1 MRGVCVPATAVM
13 FVLLASAGCHPRP
26 AGPPS
31 PSIPGATQQIRV
43 FSDVPYRSGESKAFR
58 LDLALPPRVGNE
70 LRPAIVIVHGGGWA
84 AGSKRGAV
92 YQGLLLDYARQGYVT
107 TSVEYRLTR
116 EAPFPTAVADVKCA
130 VKWVR
135 AHATELGVDPN
146 RIGAFGHSAGAHLV
160 MMAAL
165 VPESAGL
172 DGDGCDWKGV
182 SGNVNVVAAG
192 STPTEGG
199 AHQPPERQNPKF
211 WPIGY
216 ISKDAPPMLVIQG
229 TEDPIVRAELTDKFM
244 AEMKA
249 VSAPD
254 VTYLR
259 VEGADHDV
267 AYSDSLDITRPAM
280 DRFFARTL
288 KPSRPN

>member
-1 MRGVCVPATAVM
+1 MRTRCVPASAAVG
-13 FVLLASAGCHPRP
+13 VLFAISGCHASP
-26 AGPPS
+26 AGS
-31 PSIPGATQQIRV
+31 PAIPGATQQIQV

-58 LDLALPPRVGNE
+58 LDLALPPRTSSG

-84 AGSKRGAV
+84 AGSKTDAV

-135 AHATELGVDPN
+135 AHARELGVDPD
-146 RIGAFGHSAGAHLV
+146 RIGAYGHSAGAHLV

-172 DGDGCDWKGV
+172 DGEDCDWQGV

-199 AHQPPERQNPKF
+199 ARQPAERQKPEF

-216 ISKDAPPMLVIQG
+216 ITRDAPPMLLLQG
-229 TEDPIVRAELTDKFM
+229 TADPIVRVELVDAFIEK
-244 AEMKA
+244 MKA
-249 VSAPD
+249 AGARD
-254 VTYLR
+254 VNYVR

-267 AYSDSLDITRPAM
+267 AYSDALNITRPAM
-280 DRFFARTL
+280 DSFFVRTL
-288 KPSRPN
+288 RPSRPK

>member
-1 MRGVCVPATAVM
+1 MRRTCVPATAAM
-13 FVLLASAGCHPRP
+13 TVLLAFTACHPGPTGAP
-26 AGPPS
+26 A
-31 PSIPGATQQIRV
+31 IPGANQQIRV
-43 FSDVPYRSGESKAFR
+43 FSDVAYRSGDSKAFR
-58 LDLALPPRVGNE
+58 LDLALPPRAGNE

-84 AGSKRGAV
+84 AGSKTDAV

-135 AHATELGVDPN
+135 AHAAELGVDPD
-146 RIGAFGHSAGAHLV
+146 RIGAYGHSAGAHLV

-172 DGDGCDWKGV
+172 DGDDCDWKGV

-199 AHQPPERQNPKF
+199 PRQPAERQKPAY

-216 ISKDAPPMLVIQG
+216 ISKDAPPMLVMQG
-229 TEDPIVRAELTDKFM
+229 TADPIVHAELT
-244 AEMKA
+244 
-249 VSAPD
+249 
-254 VTYLR
+254 
-259 VEGADHDV
+259 
-267 AYSDSLDITRPAM
+267 TRS
-280 DRFFARTL
+280 
-288 KPSRPN
+288 SRR

>member
-1 MRGVCVPATAVM
+1 MRRIWVRATAALT
-13 FVLLASAGCHPRP
+13 VLLAVTVWHPR
-26 AGPPS
+26 AAS
-31 PSIPGATQQIRV
+31 SQSIPGANKAIQV

-58 LDLALPPRVGNE
+58 LDLALPPRAGNQ

-84 AGSKRGAV
+84 AGSKTDAV

-135 AHATELGVDPN
+135 AHAKQLGVDPD
-146 RIGAFGHSAGAHLV
+146 RIGAYGHSAGAHLV

-172 DGDGCDWKGV
+172 DGNDCDWKGV

-199 AHQPPERQNPKF
+199 ARQPAERQKPEF

-216 ISKDAPPMLVIQG
+216 IRKDVPPMLVIQG
-229 TEDPIVRAELTDKFM
+229 TADPIVRAELTDSFIEKI
-244 AEMKA
+244 KA
-249 VSAPD
+249 AGAPD
-254 VTYLR
+254 VTYIR
-259 VEGADHDV
+259 VEGGAHAV
-267 AYSDSLDITRPAM
+267 AYSDSLRITRPAM
-280 DRFFARTL
+280 DSFFARTL
-288 KPSRPN
+288 KPGLPK

>member
-1 MRGVCVPATAVM
+1 MPRTCVPATAALT
-13 FVLLASAGCHPRP
+13 VLLAFTACRPGP
-26 AGPPS
+26 AGAPA
-31 PSIPGATQQIRV
+31 IPGATRQIQV

-58 LDLALPPRVGNE
+58 LDLALPPRAGNE

-84 AGSKRGAV
+84 AGSKTDAV

-135 AHATELGVDPN
+135 AHAQQLGVDPD
-146 RIGAFGHSAGAHLV
+146 RLGAYGHSAGAHLV

-172 DGDGCDWKGV
+172 DGDGCDWQGF

-199 AHQPPERQNPKF
+199 ARQPAERQRPEF

-216 ISKDAPPMLVIQG
+216 IRKDVPPMLLLQG
-229 TEDPIVRAELTDKFM
+229 TADPIVRVELVDAFIEKL
-244 AEMKA
+244 KA
-249 VSAPD
+249 AGAPD
-254 VTYLR
+254 VNYVR

-267 AYSDSLDITRPAM
+267 AYSDALNITRPAM
-280 DRFFARTL
+280 DSFFVRTL
-288 KPSRPN
+288 KPRQPR

>member
-1 MRGVCVPATAVM
+1 MRRRCVPATAALTA
-13 FVLLASAGCHPRP
+13 LLAISGCHPGP
-26 AGPPS
+26 AKS
-31 PSIPGATQQIRV
+31 PSIPGATQQIQV

-58 LDLALPPRVGNE
+58 LDLALPPRTGGE
-70 LRPAIVIVHGGGWA
+70 LRPAIVIVHGGGWS
-84 AGSKRGAV
+84 AGSKTDAV

-135 AHATELGVDPN
+135 AHAPELGVDPN
-146 RIGAFGHSAGAHLV
+146 RIGAYGHSAGAHLV

-165 VPESAGL
+165 VPASAGL
-172 DGDGCDWKGV
+172 DGDDCDWKGV

-199 AHQPPERQNPKF
+199 ARQAAERQRPEF

-216 ISKDAPPMLVIQG
+216 ITRDAPPMLLLQG
-229 TEDPIVRAELTDKFM
+229 TADPIVRVELVDAFIEK
-244 AEMKA
+244 MKA
-249 VSAPD
+249 AGAPD
-254 VTYLR
+254 VNYVR

-267 AYSDSLDITRPAM
+267 AYSDNLNITRPAM
-280 DRFFARTL
+280 DSFFVRTL
-288 KPSRPN
+288 RPSRPK

>member
-1 MRGVCVPATAVM
+1 ML
-13 FVLLASAGCHPRP
+13 LLAIAACHP
-26 AGPPS
+26 GPIAS
-31 PSIPGATQQIRV
+31 PSIPGASQLIQV
-43 FSDVPYRSGESKAFR
+43 FSDVPYRSGESRAFR
-58 LDLALPPRVGNE
+58 LDLALPPRAGGE

-84 AGSKRGAV
+84 AGSKTDAV

-116 EAPFPTAVADVKCA
+116 EAPFPTAVADVKCS

-135 AHATELGVDPN
+135 AHAKQLGVDPD
-146 RIGAFGHSAGAHLV
+146 RIGAYGHSAGAHLV

-172 DGDGCDWKGV
+172 DGDDCDWKGV

-199 AHQPPERQNPKF
+199 ARQPAERQRSEF

-216 ISKDAPPMLVIQG
+216 IRKDVPPMLVIQG
-229 TEDPIVRAELTDKFM
+229 SADPIVRAELTESFIEKI
-244 AEMKA
+244 KA
-249 VSAPD
+249 AGASD

-259 VEGADHDV
+259 IDGGDHDV
-267 AYSDSLDITRPAM
+267 AYSDNLNVTRPAM
-280 DRFFARTL
+280 DSFFVRTL
-288 KPSRPN
+288 KPSRAK